1 MRREMI
7 GVALALLSLAS
18 AAPAQDQPIR
28 LKGGHVLG
36 ESAEQ
41 FFGEGYE
48 KAAFSACQAGD
59 FKSLNLPSKRKLKDY
74 CMGLVDA
81 RQQATSGKRSEYKG
95 SGDVSELRDDTF
107 TFDDG
112 RLVKAELRFSA
123 PSAEFSYRGQ
133 SFEKLFAE
141 TKQSY
146 GPPTSE
152 TSEPIQDTYGA
163 RYIAHREVW
172 LTPQTAILITEK
184 AGPGGSTTLAAL
196 KRAEYD
202 RAVADA
208 AKAVNP
214 LQ

>member
-133 SFEKLFAE
+133 SLRE
-141 TKQSY
+141 TLR
-146 GPPTSE
+146 GNE
-152 TSEPIQDTYGA
+152 TILRTPDERDDRTDTG
-163 RYIAHREVW
+163 HLW
-172 LTPQTAILITEK
+172 
-184 AGPGGSTTLAAL
+184 
-196 KRAEYD
+196 
-202 RAVADA
+202 RAVHRTS
-208 AKAVNP
+208 
-214 LQ
+214 